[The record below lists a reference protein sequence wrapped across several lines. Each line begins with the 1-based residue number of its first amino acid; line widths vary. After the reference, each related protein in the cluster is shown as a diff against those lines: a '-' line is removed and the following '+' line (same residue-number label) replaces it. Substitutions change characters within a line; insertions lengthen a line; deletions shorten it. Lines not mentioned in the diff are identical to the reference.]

1 MELRPT
7 EAPPKPQT
15 EPLHSPV
22 HRRDSSA
29 RDETWFA
36 APIIAVVAVLCCAG
50 PVLLAVLAA
59 TGVGAWLLAHGY
71 VIGAAAVAF
80 VALLAWAIRARLSRG

>member
-1 MELRPT
+1 MELRPA

-36 APIIAVVAVLCCAG
+36 APLIAVVAMLCCAG
-50 PVLLAVLAA
+50 PVLLAALAA
-59 TGVGAWLLAHGY
+59 TGVRLTD
-71 VIGAAAVAF
+71 AAK
-80 VALLAWAIRARLSRG
+80 ALGRSKQTILR